1 MLPETYHSSYT
12 IHRTLR
18 SLLDAKVARYNQP
31 GFIEHD
37 PISIP
42 HQFSQIQDIE
52 IMGFWAAVLAWG
64 QRPVILKKANELV
77 SLMDG
82 APFDFVRNHQDSD
95 LKRFLNF
102 KHRTFNPTDTLYF
115 LHFFRQYYQTH
126 TTFEDAFLPDE
137 LTVKSRLEPGARP
150 IGTVEAHLVAFHNRF
165 CGITD
170 TGEPDPF
177 FPPRT
182 RKHIATPARN
192 STCKRL
198 LMFLRWM
205 VRTDNAGVDF
215 GLWTRISPAQLVIPI
230 DVHVERVARH
240 LGLLPTGI
248 KTPPTWKTA
257 LALTDALRQFDPVD
271 PVRYDFALFGMGV
284 SGEL

>member
-1 MLPETYHSSYT
+1 MK
-12 IHRTLR
+12 
-18 SLLDAKVARYNQP
+18 SLLDAKVAQYNQP

-42 HQFSQIQDIE
+42 HQFSQPQDIE

-82 APFDFVRNHQDSD
+82 APFDFIKNHQDSD
-95 LKRFLNF
+95 LKRFLDF
-102 KHRTFNPTDTLYF
+102 KHRTFNATDTLYF
-115 LHFFRQYYQTH
+115 LHFLRQYYQTH
-126 TTFEDAFLPDE
+126 DTLEDAFLPS
-137 LTVKSRLEPGARP
+137 LAGATKP
-150 IGTVEAHLVAFHNRF
+150 DTVENHLIAFHNRF
-165 CGITD
+165 CRSITD
-170 TGEPDPF
+170 TGEADPF

-205 VRTDNAGVDF
+205 VRHDDAGVDF

-240 LGLLPTGI
+240 LGLLSAET

-257 LALTDALRQFDPVD
+257 LELTDALRQFDPAD

-284 SGEL
+284 SGEV